1 MTGPPEPPAWL
12 AAVLAALAEG
22 DVRAGPGDAAPNTTA
37 DWRRRVDVE
46 LDRLAGRV
54 PFRVVYD
61 WPARV
66 LASTPGG
73 DAGRVVG
80 DLLRRA
86 LAGDRAGAD
95 EWRGALRPALRE
107 LYRAAYPYADARAV
121 AYANAH
127 AYATANGYGPDD
139 VVEFAGHYADLST
152 GANAEAFADANAIAN
167 ADALAGALAAA
178 DERAYAETFPAALA
192 RAYALA
198 AANRADPVGAPEAVR
213 AAYGRLAEAL
223 AESLHDVSD

>member
-1 MTGPPEPPAWL
+1 MNAPPRPPAWL

-22 DVRAGPGDAAPNTTA
+22 HDPATLAA
-37 DWRRRVDVE
+37 WRRRVDGE

-61 WPARV
+61 WHARV

-73 DAGRVVG
+73 EAGRMVG

-86 LAGDRAGAD
+86 LAGDPAGAD

-127 AYATANGYGPDD
+127 AYATAHGYGPDEA
-139 VVEFAGHYADLST
+139 VGFATHYADLST

-167 ADALAGALAAA
+167 ADALAGALALA
-178 DERAYAETFPAALA
+178 DAPAYAETHPAALV

-198 AANRADPVGAPEAVR
+198 AAHRAGAAGAPRVLR
-213 AAYGRLAEAL
+213 AAYGRLADAL
-223 AESLHDVSD
+223 AESLSRVSD